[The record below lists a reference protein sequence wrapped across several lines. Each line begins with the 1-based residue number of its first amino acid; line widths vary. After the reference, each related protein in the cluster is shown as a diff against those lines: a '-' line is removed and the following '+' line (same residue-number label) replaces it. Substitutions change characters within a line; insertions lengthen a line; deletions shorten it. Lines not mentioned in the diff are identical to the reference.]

1 MAVKPIPEGYHSLTP
16 YLYFERTRDAIEFY
30 KAAFGATERGVM
42 DGPGGAVM
50 HAELQIGDSVVMM
63 ADNADQAPSKL
74 GGTAVSILIY
84 TEDVDAM
91 FKRAVDKGAT
101 SLDAPSDKFYGDRMG
116 SLRDP
121 FGHEWTIGTHIEDV
135 SEEQMQERMASM
147 APGG

>member
-1 MAVKPIPEGYHSLTP
+1 MAVKAIPDGYHAITP
-16 YLYFERTRDAIEFY
+16 YLYFEQTRAAIDFY
-30 KAAFGATERGVM
+30 KTAFGAQERGVM

-50 HAELQIGDSVVMM
+50 HAELQIGDSVIMM
-63 ADNADQAPSKL
+63 ADNADQAPSRL

-91 FKRAVDKGAT
+91 FKRAIAKGAT
-101 SLDAPSDKFYGDRMG
+101 SLAEPEDKFYGDRMG

-121 FGHEWTIGTHIEDV
+121 FGHEWSIGTHIEDV
-135 SEEQMQERMASM
+135 SEEQMQERMAAM